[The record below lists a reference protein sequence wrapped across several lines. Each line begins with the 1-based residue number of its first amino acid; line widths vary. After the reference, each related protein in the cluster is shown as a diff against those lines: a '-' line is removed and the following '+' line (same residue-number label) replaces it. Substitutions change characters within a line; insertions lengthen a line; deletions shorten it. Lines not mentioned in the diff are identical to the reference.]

1 MDDGIVEKTINT
13 TAFESCKTITIKV
26 IMMQLY
32 TLLESFKNGG
42 GMQNLLHSFI
52 HQDDK
57 NLLVAFVFLNIPV
70 ILQYDVQMVRKTHK

>member
-1 MDDGIVEKTINT
+1 
-13 TAFESCKTITIKV
+13 
-26 IMMQLY
+26 MMQLY

-70 ILQYDVQMVRKTHK
+70 IL